1 MTGQLARR
9 LSAGAVDPMTT
20 SRGAV
25 CTAHSD
31 HEQRGPSGRG
41 AQRRHWLFRR
51 GDRGDRHLGFGSMGD
66 GVGVGEDL
74 VGALPP
80 EVGGGWV
87 A

>member
-1 MTGQLARR
+1 MTGQLA
-9 LSAGAVDPMTT
+9 AGCPPARVDPMTT

-31 HEQRGPSGRG
+31 YEQRGPSGRG

-80 EVGGGWV
+80 EVGDGRV